1 MLTPKKYLFQNLI
14 CKIVEVDFES
24 WGFFW
29 CFFVAFFF
37 ALNVL
42 VIKFEDLEW
51 KILYSKQFGYFSRG
65 FISVFFRF
73 FCGSVC
79 WRGVVVGYGGL
90 DVFYMGEMCVGG
102 TFMSLYDTTFP
113 FLRSYRENMG
123 GLVTFVWYIY

>member
-90 DVFYMGEMCVGG
+90 DVFYMGEMCVCG
-102 TFMSLYDTTFP
+102 TFMSL
-113 FLRSYRENMG
+113 
-123 GLVTFVWYIY
+123 